1 MKNYKLITTLLCVLG
16 SLDSNSMEARIT
28 RLQKTKEVIQAPVI
42 TKTSSLKKGVNDE
55 AINRVMEQGKRI
67 EALLK
72 RRSAIPIIWEKRKTF
87 KTGTTVR
94 GTLLNSIVSSN
105 LESPVLIE
113 AHANQGLSTGTLF
126 SCKAIT
132 KNKRVLTLCN
142 KLIKRNGEHKINAQ
156 ALNLDGSSGLV
167 GEYNDQKE
175 TMIEGAL
182 VSEFTSGMINAAGSK
197 ISTPYGL
204 VSAGEK
210 SSEIL
215 IGEGKNLEPIITV
228 QAGTEVLVY
237 FMEALNESV

>member
-1 MKNYKLITTLLCVLG
+1 MIKIIQSDKSIFILLILFLLLT
-16 SLDSNSMEARIT
+16 NSYY
-28 RLQKTKEVIQAPVI
+28 
-42 TKTSSLKKGVNDE
+42 
-55 AINRVMEQGKRI
+55 
-67 EALLK
+67 
-72 RRSAIPIIWEKRKTF
+72 
-87 KTGTTVR
+87 
-94 GTLLNSIVSSN
+94 
-105 LESPVLIE
+105 
-113 AHANQGLSTGTLF
+113 
-126 SCKAIT
+126 
-132 KNKRVLTLCN
+132 
-142 KLIKRNGEHKINAQ
+142 GEHEINAQ

-182 VSEFTSGMINAAGSK
+182 VSEFTSGMINAAGSN